1 SPAEQAG
8 LSEGLSGALDRIE
21 AERRRLSRRGGAG
34 DIEDIEQN
42 IAALTLES
50 RGLREKADR
59 AADTRRALAELDA
72 RLASPDGTAEYRAAS
87 AKERA
92 RALAALKAEEAE
104 LLVFFRAGIPT
115 ADEIRAAEH
124 AYLEGKK
131 ETPSSAFAKK
141 LRVPLF
147 LLTLALG
154 ALGVAIGLSQ
164 SVFGYL
170 LLLPTV
176 FCIFRFVV
184 GKCKKKGKK
193 TLQYKSDA
201 LAFLSKYPCK
211 TPDPFDEI
219 RKKVYRIEE
228 VRRAIGARENE
239 DYERVTSPPSLD
251 EMYRERATLVAELR
265 SAEEAALRLEEKE
278 GECMA
283 LGEKLKED
291 KKRLALLLKT
301 RELLLRADEKLART
315 YLSRIADGLTKY
327 DTLLGGKGGLS
338 ADSDLHLSGVQNGL
352 SLPLE
357 VMSRGE
363 RALSKLALRLSLA
376 DALGGA
382 ETPFLLLD
390 DPFLAVDDE
399 GVGRALAALPSLA
412 KGRQILYFTCS
423 ASRLP

>member
-1 SPAEQAG
+1 M
-8 LSEGLSGALDRIE
+8 
-21 AERRRLSRRGGAG
+21 
-34 DIEDIEQN
+34 
-42 IAALTLES
+42 
-50 RGLREKADR
+50 
-59 AADTRRALAELDA
+59 
-72 RLASPDGTAEYRAAS
+72 
-87 AKERA
+87 
-92 RALAALKAEEAE
+92 
-104 LLVFFRAGIPT
+104 
-115 ADEIRAAEH
+115 
-124 AYLEGKK
+124 
-131 ETPSSAFAKK
+131 
-141 LRVPLF
+141 
-147 LLTLALG
+147 
-154 ALGVAIGLSQ
+154 AIGLSQ